1 MKRFF
6 FVILS
11 AILAACTLIGME
23 SPTPTSTTILP
34 TLAPAATECPW
45 ELIPPAFTQI
55 KSNPVTAGKQFKLV
69 GSGGYLRD
77 SCGGVNES
85 ARSFD
90 VYLDDQTIGEI
101 MCYVNHCEGD
111 FILPPDTQAGTH
123 CISTKPGACDLEIQ
137 VAIR

>member
-23 SPTPTSTTILP
+23 SPTPTSTSTLP
-34 TLAPAATECPW
+34 TLAPTATECPW

-55 KSNPVTAGKQFKLV
+55 EPNLVSPGEQFKLV
-69 GSGGYLRD
+69 SSGGYLRD
-77 SCGGVNES
+77 SCGGINES
-85 ARSFD
+85 VRSFD
-90 VYLDDQTIGEI
+90 VYLDDQPIGEI

-123 CISTKPGACDLEIQ
+123 CISTRPGVCDLEIQ
-137 VAIR
+137 VAMR